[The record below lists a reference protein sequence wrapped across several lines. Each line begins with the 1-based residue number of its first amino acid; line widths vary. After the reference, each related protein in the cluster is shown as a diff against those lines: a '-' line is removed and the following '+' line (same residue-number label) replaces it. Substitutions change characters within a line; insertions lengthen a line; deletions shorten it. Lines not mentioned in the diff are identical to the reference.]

1 MYFLFFAGEPCHD
14 SLLHSPPPQR
24 TFKKSNAN
32 VKAGVCCMNLE
43 CCCKPGAPL
52 LMPCGFLGC
61 KPECDGC
68 SVLNGQCQAMCLVVS
83 AAIPCNNEVPVAVAI
98 AGLTLYHKCGFCIQQ
113 RDLFD
118 R

>member
-1 MYFLFFAGEPCHD
+1 
-14 SLLHSPPPQR
+14 
-24 TFKKSNAN
+24 
-32 VKAGVCCMNLE
+32 MNLE

-68 SVLNGQCQAMCLVVS
+68 SILNGQCQAMCLVVS
-83 AAIPCNNEVPVAVAI
+83 AAIPCNKEVPVAVAI
-98 AGLTLYHKCGFCIQQ
+98 AGLTLYPKCGFCIQQ

-118 R
+118 KEPLMERY